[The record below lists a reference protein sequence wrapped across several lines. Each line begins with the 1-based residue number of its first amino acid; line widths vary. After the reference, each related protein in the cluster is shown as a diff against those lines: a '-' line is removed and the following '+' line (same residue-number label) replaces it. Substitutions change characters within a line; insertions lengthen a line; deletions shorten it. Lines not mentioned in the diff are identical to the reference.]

1 MMRQARRV
9 LLACA
14 LWAAGTGAWA
24 AHAYAQFGDIKYPA
38 GFDHFDYVNPAA
50 PKRGEIT
57 LVAPLIAS
65 TFDKFNPFT
74 LKGTEPPG
82 LSALVF
88 ETLLTGTF
96 DEPAT
101 AYGLL
106 AEDVAVAADGRSVE
120 FRLNPKARFQ
130 NGDPVLAADVK
141 HSFDVLKSKAVSP
154 QYPSYFGD
162 VSAATVLDDRRIRFD
177 FQRANPELPLI
188 VGGLPVFSRK
198 WGAGKPFDE
207 VVTEQPIASGP
218 YRIGKVDFGKTITYE
233 RDASYWARDLNV
245 RRGQFNF
252 QRVTYQ
258 MYADNV
264 AAFEAFKAGE
274 FDFIQS
280 FSAKDWARQYQG
292 GRFKS
297 GELLKREWRNG
308 NAVGFQG
315 FLFNTRRAQF
325 QDARVR
331 QALGLAMDF
340 EWMDRQLFYGA
351 YSRIRGYF
359 TGSEY
364 EAKGLPGADE
374 LALLTPLRGELK
386 PEVFTQP
393 VPLPPSTE
401 PPGSLRANLRQ
412 AKALLAQAGWTYRD
426 GALRNAKGEPMR
438 IEFLDN
444 SGGMGK
450 VVLPLVQSLAKLGI
464 EAQYRVTD
472 YAVYEKR
479 VKSFDFDI
487 ISSRTLG
494 RLNPGSEQYQYFH
507 SSMAKTPG
515 SSNLTGVAD
524 PAIDTLIEKLMAAK
538 TRPDLTAAAKALD
551 RVLRFGYYMIPHWY
565 SPVYRVAFR
574 AGKFEQPAAPKYYE
588 PEDWALTCWWSK

>member
-1 MMRQARRV
+1 MKRF
-9 LLACA
+9 LLAAWLSMACA
-14 LWAAGTGAWA
+14 GAWA

-38 GFDHFDYVNPAA
+38 GFDHFEYVNPAA

-82 LSALVF
+82 LTGLVF

-96 DEPAT
+96 DEAAT

-106 AEDVAVAADGRSVE
+106 AEDVTVAQDGRSVV
-120 FRLNPKARFQ
+120 FTLNPKARFQ
-130 NGDPVLAADVK
+130 NGDAVLAADVK

-162 VSAATVLDDRRIRFD
+162 VNAATVLDERRIRFD
-177 FQRANPELPLI
+177 FKRANPELPLI
-188 VGGLPVFSRK
+188 VGGLPVFSRQ
-198 WGAGKPFDE
+198 WGAGKPFDQ
-207 VVTEQPIASGP
+207 VVTQQPIASGP

-233 RDASYWARDLNV
+233 RDPNYWARDLNV

-252 QRVTYQ
+252 ERVTYL

-274 FDFIQS
+274 FDFIQA
-280 FSAKDWARQYQG
+280 FIAKDWARQYQG

-308 NAVGFQG
+308 NPVGFQG
-315 FLFNTRRAQF
+315 FLYNTRRPQF
-325 QDARVR
+325 QDVRVR
-331 QALGLAMDF
+331 QALALTMDF
-340 EWMDRQLFYGA
+340 EWMDRLLFYGA

-359 TGSEY
+359 TGSDY
-364 EAKGLPGADE
+364 EAKGLPGPDE
-374 LALLTPLRGELK
+374 LALLTPLRAQLK

-393 VPLPPSTE
+393 VPLPPNTN

-412 AKALLAQAGWTYRD
+412 ARALLAEAGWTYRD
-426 GALRNAKGEPMR
+426 GALRNAKGDPMV

-444 SGGMGK
+444 SGSMGR
-450 VVLPLVQSLAKLGI
+450 VVQPMMQSMAKLGI
-464 EAQYRVTD
+464 QAHYRITD

-479 VKSFDFDI
+479 IKSFDYDI
-487 ISSRTLG
+487 ISSRVLG
-494 RLNPGSEQYQYFH
+494 RLNPGSEQYQYFN
-507 SSMAKTPG
+507 STMAKTPG
-515 SSNLTGVAD
+515 SSNIGGVAD
-524 PAIDTLIEKLMAAK
+524 PAIDALIEQLMAAK
-538 TRPDLTAAAKALD
+538 TRPALTAAARSLD
-551 RVLRFGYYMIPHWY
+551 RVLRFGHYMIPHWY

-574 AGKFEQPAAPKYYE
+574 AGRFEQPEPPKYYE